1 VTLKIK
7 NKGSLPESVLDLNW
21 QLTRHVLEARGTES
35 FETADLTVAV
45 EDLSRLC
52 AVFAFSCPC
61 HPPTVYPGTDIFLE
75 EKNNPKSESPIDLTH
90 LNQYNL
96 TGFL

>member
-1 VTLKIK
+1 MVDLDWNVNDLVNQIVVCIFKIK
-7 NKGSLPESVLDLNW
+7 NKDSLPEFVLGLNW
-21 QLTRHVLEARGTES
+21 RLTRHVLEARGTES

-61 HPPTVYPGTDIFLE
+61 RPPTVYPGTDIFLE
-75 EKNNPKSESPIDLTH
+75 EKTP
-90 LNQYNL
+90 
-96 TGFL
+96 